1 MTLVQLRASLA
12 LWKGRLAYRKRRHN
26 FYHNDSKRP
35 EAERKALATKWHK
48 RVEEA
53 QAIVT
58 RRNRQIVSKMR
69 ANQKAAAK
77 ANGVGRIDGVPV
89 ALWMIPYVEWA
100 RAHGWKGRVVSGWR
114 DPAYSESLCYRMCG
128 RPSCSGTCA
137 GRASNHSGSAKPH
150 GALDVTE
157 YTHFG
162 QLMRYCPY
170 EPKLINR
177 LPRDR
182 VHYSASGN

>member
-1 MTLVQLRASLA
+1 MNLAQLRTSLA
-12 LWKGRLAYRKRRHN
+12 LWKAKRAYRQRRHK

-53 QAIVT
+53 TAMIA

-69 ANQKAAAK
+69 ANQKAAEK
-77 ANGVGRIDGVPV
+77 ASGVGRIDGVPV

-100 RAHGWKGRVVSGWR
+100 RQHGWKGRVVSGWR

-128 RPSCSGTCA
+128 RPSCSGMCA
-137 GRASNHSGSAKPH
+137 GRSSNHSGSVKPH

-162 QLMRYCPY
+162 QLMQQCPY
-170 EPKLINR
+170 SPKLINR